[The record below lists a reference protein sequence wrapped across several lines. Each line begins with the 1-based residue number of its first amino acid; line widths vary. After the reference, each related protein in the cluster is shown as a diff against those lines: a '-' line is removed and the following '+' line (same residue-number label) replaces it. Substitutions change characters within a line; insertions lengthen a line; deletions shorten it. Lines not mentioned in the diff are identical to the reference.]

1 MGKTTLLDYTNKMN
15 NKVKISIVVP
25 VYKVSINLLKNCI
38 NSLINQTLK
47 EIEIILVDDGSPDN
61 CGKICD
67 EFALKDKRIKVIH
80 QENRGLSSAR
90 NTGVRNSS
98 GEYIMFLDGDDF
110 LESFSCKVLYKSTEK
125 RKYDIV
131 DACLMKQY
139 GNNIVKF
146 DYSKFIDKKEYL
158 DDEVKFWQE
167 EMLDFNGNVS
177 SANAK
182 IMNRKFLVNNE
193 IYHNED
199 LKFGI
204 EGIEF
209 GIRLYEK
216 AKSVLFLK
224 EYIYHYVYNDKSITE
239 TFNEENIKL
248 TLKGLKEI
256 KKTIDKSSNKDK
268 LYIMFYNRLLYA
280 INTAAISGYF
290 SPTNND
296 KYWVKKEKYK
306 NYLKDNDIK
315 LALKKLYF
323 LDMTFSRKL
332 TIYFIKFRLFMLISL
347 IAKLRYFQKQKKVH

>member
-1 MGKTTLLDYTNKMN
+1 MTNKA
-15 NKVKISIVVP
+15 KVSVVVP
-25 VYKVSINLLKNCI
+25 VYKVPTQFLNNCI
-38 NSLINQTLK
+38 NSLLNQTLK

-61 CGKICD
+61 CGQICD

-80 QENRGLSSAR
+80 QKNKGLSGAR
-90 NTGVRNSS
+90 NTGVRNST
-98 GEYIMFLDGDDF
+98 GEYVMLLDGDDF
-110 LESFSCKVLYKSTEK
+110 LEPFSCEVLYESTKK

-131 DACLMKQY
+131 DACAMKRFKDK
-139 GNNIVKF
+139 IVKF

-177 SANAK
+177 SANVK
-182 IMNRKFLVNNE
+182 IMRREFLIENN

-199 LKFGI
+199 LKFGV

-256 KKTIDKSSNKDK
+256 KKTIEKSDNKEK

-290 SPTNND
+290 SPTNED
-296 KYWVKKEKYK
+296 KYKVKKAKYK
-306 NYLKDNDIK
+306 NYLNDSDIK
-315 LALKKLYF
+315 LALDKLYF
-323 LDMTFSRKL
+323 LDMSFTRKL
-332 TIYFIKFRLFMLISL
+332 TIYFIKFRFFYLINL
-347 IAKLRYFQKQKKVH
+347 IAKLRYFQKQRTMKGAS